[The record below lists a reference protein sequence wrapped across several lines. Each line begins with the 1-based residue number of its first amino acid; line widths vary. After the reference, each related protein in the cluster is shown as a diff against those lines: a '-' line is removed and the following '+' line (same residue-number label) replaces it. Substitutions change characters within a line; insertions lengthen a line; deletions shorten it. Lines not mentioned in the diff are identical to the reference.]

1 MDFFRSVFAED
12 PSPPSSPKT
21 SSDPSYNSETTP
33 SSPSNSQSQN
43 PIPNPQ
49 IQPVTTTSPW
59 ASFGSSFFKSVA
71 SKSESV
77 IRNYRSDL
85 DEFSSGLRKETAVI
99 REAARRAVENLPGR
113 LESGAAVAQTSLE
126 SVGQVIDDLG
136 GAVSGIIIHGK
147 DSIFHPNDGD
157 GDGDGDA
164 SDAEL
169 VESGDGNS
177 VNKQNLKPYSR
188 IDALI
193 KALQCDIKTYCE
205 EPEEVGEYEEWKKG
219 FLIDEKIGEIEDL
232 VDENA
237 VIGEIYDEVVPGKVD
252 RETFW
257 SRYFYRVYR
266 VKRAEEARVKLVR
279 RAIEGEDEEDLSWDV
294 DDEEE
299 DGDDGSKSREEE
311 LKKEIE
317 ETDKELANGDKKRS
331 NASEDSVEGRLED
344 GKSDRGSSVGK
355 NDISD
360 FSVVS
365 SQRSSHEEEEIGW
378 DEIEDIGS
386 DDDTKVVARSIPN
399 NADLQ
404 KPSTAAEKE
413 EQLPWDTEDDDDDNP
428 AKS

>member
-1 MDFFRSVFAED
+1 MDIFRSVFAED

-43 PIPNPQ
+43 PNPNPQ
-49 IQPVTTTSPW
+49 ISSVTTTSSW
-59 ASFGSSFFKSVA
+59 ATFGSSFFKSVA

-77 IRNYRSDL
+77 IRNYRNDL
-85 DEFSSGLRKETAVI
+85 EEFSSGLRKETTVI

-157 GDGDGDA
+157 FDA
-164 SDAEL
+164 SDVEL
-169 VESGDGNS
+169 VESGDGNG

-193 KALQCDIKTYCE
+193 RAMQCDIKTYCD

-232 VDENA
+232 VNENG

-266 VKRAEEARVKLVR
+266 VKKAEEARVKLVR

-294 DDEEE
+294 DDDEE
-299 DGDDGSKSREEE
+299 DGDSGFKSREE

-317 ETDKELANGDKKRS
+317 ETEKELANGDKKRS
-331 NASEDSVEGRLED
+331 SVSEDSVEGRLED
-344 GKSDRGSSVGK
+344 GKSDRGSSTGK

-360 FSVVS
+360 FSLVS

-386 DDDTKVVARSIPN
+386 DDDTKVAARGGSN

-404 KPSTAAEKE
+404 KLSTAAEKE
-413 EQLPWDTEDDDDDNP
+413 EQLPWDTEDDDEP
-428 AKS
+428 ARS